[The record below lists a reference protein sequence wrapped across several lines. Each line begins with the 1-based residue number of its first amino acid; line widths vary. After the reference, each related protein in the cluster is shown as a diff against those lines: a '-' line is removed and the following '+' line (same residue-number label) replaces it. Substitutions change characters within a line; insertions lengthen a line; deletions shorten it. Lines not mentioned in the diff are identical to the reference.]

1 MCCPS
6 LSCRGYKKIIR
17 EKPHAKGQVQEET
30 CSNMYSILGHLH
42 DSPAVQELLK
52 SDPDALKTTHPIRLS
67 IKEPLPSQDDKP
79 LYGIVWNAL
88 NVVISVRQAIRI
100 T

>member
-1 MCCPS
+1 
-6 LSCRGYKKIIR
+6 
-17 EKPHAKGQVQEET
+17 
-30 CSNMYSILGHLH
+30 MYSILGHLH
-42 DSPAVQELLK
+42 DSPVVQELLK

-88 NVVISVRQAIRI
+88 DVVIFVRQAIRI
-100 T
+100 TLLQMLSNLSFPMRSIAVVMRRIT

>member
-1 MCCPS
+1 MQRILKNHS
-6 LSCRGYKKIIR
+6 TKTY
-17 EKPHAKGQVQEET
+17 AQGQVKEET
-30 CSNMYSILGHLH
+30 CSNMYSILSYLH

-52 SDPDALKTTHPIRLS
+52 SDPDAMKTTHPIRLS

-88 NVVISVRQAIRI
+88 DVVIFVRQAIRI